1 MIDIQLIQLLSAL
14 LTPVIAVVTTYIAV
28 QQYRTS
34 RLKFKLELFEKRYAV
49 YQGVKNFILSAVREA
64 NLSNDDFFK
73 LNEETQDAFFLF
85 DERVD
90 KYIDELRS
98 KGSRLRS
105 LNERLSDQSL
115 PIGEERSK
123 LAEEDAELNTW
134 FGNQLL
140 ESKQVF
146 KKHLRVSQ

>member
-34 RLKFKLELFEKRYAV
+34 RLKIKLEMFEKRYIV
-49 YQGVKNFILSAVREA
+49 YQGVKDFILSAMREA

-85 DERVD
+85 DKRVD

-98 KGSRLRS
+98 KGSRLRC